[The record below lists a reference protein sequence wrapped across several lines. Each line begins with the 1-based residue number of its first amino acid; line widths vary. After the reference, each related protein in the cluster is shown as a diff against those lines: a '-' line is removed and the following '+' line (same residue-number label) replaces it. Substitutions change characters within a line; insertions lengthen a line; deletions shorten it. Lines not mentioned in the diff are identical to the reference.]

1 VQARIGIVLA
11 LPSEA
16 RIFSGFRLAG
26 ELDGFPFWSE
36 PGASYEKI
44 FFILSGPGPERAG
57 RAARIL
63 LDNGVR
69 SLVSTGVSGG
79 LSPDVL
85 PGALILAEQVQGPDS
100 RYTTTPSLT
109 DELHGIISVGGAG
122 IVKGLVL
129 CRNEPVTSSRT
140 KNELYRET
148 GALAVDMESA
158 AVSAEAD
165 RVGSKFAVLRAICD
179 PAHMSL
185 PFDPAAMLK
194 PDGDI
199 RYGALLS
206 LLLFRPARLPELY
219 RTGRAFSRAMASLRI
234 AWNSILSRR

>member
-1 VQARIGIVLA
+1 MLC
-11 LPSEA
+11 
-16 RIFSGFRLAG
+16 
-26 ELDGFPFWSE
+26 
-36 PGASYEKI
+36 
-44 FFILSGPGPERAG
+44 ILSGPGPERAG

-63 LDNGVR
+63 LDRGAS

-85 PGALILAEQVQGPDS
+85 PGDLIVAEQVQGPDG
-100 RYTTTPSLT
+100 RYSASSSLT
-109 DELHGIISVGGAG
+109 NALHKMISDGGTGIA
-122 IVKGLVL
+122 KGLIL
-129 CRNEPVTSSRT
+129 CKKEPVTSTRE
-140 KNELYRET
+140 KKELYRET

-165 RVGSKFAVLRAICD
+165 RVGSKFAVLRAVCD

-185 PFDPAAMLK
+185 PFDPAAILK

-206 LLLFRPARLPELY
+206 LVLSRPARLPGFY
-219 RTGRAFSRAMASLRI
+219 RTGRAFSRAMASLEI